1 MTRAC
6 QTVTLPK
13 KPKYTALGVKNL
25 DTFFCAPHLSAFEL
39 AFPSAEKIAL
49 FGIYGDNDRPKRAL
63 LNTLAVQARERH
75 LPCVRLLDA
84 HSADK
89 IAAVYLPLQR
99 RMAADAVYFS
109 AIFEKYA
116 KNICF
121 SLHTDDFTD
130 AAFAARRHAE
140 CDALAGVQNA
150 ALMHAGSLMNNAA
163 VQKKNIA
170 AALALCCDK
179 AKLLH
184 TVFRLTER
192 YLTPKEDTATHG
204 KILCRRTV
212 SGLTEWGVHTIYT
225 PFAAPNQKTVL
236 LSDPLGGF
244 APALLHGFAAACTA
258 CGYNVRLYPCALT
271 GVTEHLTVPVLSL
284 SLFTENGA
292 HPFPF
297 APNVQ
302 LSAARFLTPSA
313 RKAKIP
319 MLRQRAETVDALLS
333 EAAFSLYEAAEARR
347 AREQIFECCTDAKR
361 FLLAKALLIS
371 EFLDVGH
378 YDELKKN
385 I

>member
-1 MTRAC
+1 M
-6 QTVTLPK
+6 
-13 KPKYTALGVKNL
+13 KNL
-25 DTFFCAPHLSAFEL
+25 DTFFCAPHFSAFEL

-63 LNTLAVQARERH
+63 LNTLAVQARERR

-84 HSADK
+84 HAADK
-89 IAAVYLPLQR
+89 IAAVYLPMQR

-130 AAFAARRHAE
+130 ADFAVRRRSE
-140 CDALAGVQNA
+140 CGVLTGTQNA
-150 ALMHAGSLMNNAA
+150 ALLHAESLINAAA

-179 AKLLH
+179 AKLVH
-184 TVFRLTER
+184 TVFRLAER
-192 YLTPKEDTATHG
+192 YLASKGDAAAHG

-225 PFAAPNQKTVL
+225 PFAAPNQKTIL

-244 APALLHGFAAACTA
+244 APALLRGFAAACTA

-271 GVTEHLTVPVLSL
+271 GVTEHLTVPTLSL
-284 SLFTENGA
+284 SLFTENSA

-297 APNVQ
+297 TPNAR
-302 LSAARFLTPSA
+302 LSAARFLTSSA
-313 RKAKIP
+313 WKTKIP

-333 EAAFSLYEAAEARR
+333 ESAFSLYEAAEARR
-347 AREQIFECCTDAKR
+347 TREQILECCTDTKQ
-361 FLLAKALLIS
+361 FLLAKTLLVS
-371 EFLDVGH
+371 KFLDVGH
-378 YDELKKN
+378 NDESQKN